1 MRSRAF
7 SALEEEVGGD
17 RGDCGSSGELDRGL
31 HRRHADAVR
40 PPPATHATPHRA
52 PTGEK
57 STRKPDEEAIRREL
71 FDA

>member
-31 HRRHADAVR
+31 HRRHADVVPSRSQQQTCDA
-40 PPPATHATPHRA
+40 A
-52 PTGEK
+52 P
-57 STRKPDEEAIRREL
+57 STYWHDEEAIRREL

>member
-7 SALEEEVGGD
+7 SALEEEVGGN
-17 RGDCGSSGELDRGL
+17 RGDGSRSGELDRGL

-40 PPPATHATPHRA
+40 PPSRTLCDAA
-52 PTGEK
+52 P
-57 STRKPDEEAIRREL
+57 STYWHDEEAIRREL